1 MATKRPGFITKPLSG
16 YHHREVPKED
26 DYLTHVGPG
35 TPAGEYLRRFWQ
47 PVAYSSRLKDLP
59 LRVEVMGE
67 ELVVFRDGRG
77 EIGLLELHCP
87 HRGTSLE
94 FGLIE
99 EAGIRCCYHGWLFD
113 TVGRILDTPLE
124 PANSTLKDRLCHG
137 AYPVKEY
144 NGIAFAYMGPPD
156 KVPEFPAFDLFTL
169 PGYTLEHAALPDME
183 DTRPCNWMQLVDN
196 FLDPLH
202 EEFLHARVSGVQF
215 YDKEDR
221 LLDELAILGQGEWVE
236 TPTGVMT
243 LDVRRVDDC
252 VWVRNIE
259 YIYPN
264 MISLSDT
271 PAFPPDFAPGQ
282 TEIHETPNIITWI
295 VPVNDTKSMRF
306 AFTPTPIGEPNSFT
320 TNPFPAVVG
329 MAGGRPYEEQQRY
342 PGDYEAQ
349 ISQRPIAVHALEHL
363 GVEDRG
369 VTLYRREMRK
379 AIRMVAQGQDPPGI
393 LQYPGKTIPTYGG
406 DTVLQIPAAPTEE
419 EDRKLVLEAGQ
430 DVAKRHLKNPPHL
443 TGSDG

>member
-77 EIGLLELHCP
+77 EIGLLELHCS

-99 EAGIRCCYHGWLFD
+99 ERGLRCCYHGWLFD
-113 TVGRILDTPLE
+113 TAGRILDTPLE
-124 PANSTLKDRLCHG
+124 PPNSTLKDRLCHG

-169 PGYTLEHAALPDME
+169 PGHTLEHAALPGMD
-183 DTRPCNWMQLVDN
+183 DSRPCNWMQLVDN

-215 YDKEDR
+215 YDKEDK

-252 VWVRNIE
+252 IWVRSIE

-271 PAFPPDFAPGQ
+271 PAAHRRTCPGAP
-282 TEIHETPNIITWI
+282 
-295 VPVNDTKSMRF
+295 R
-306 AFTPTPIGEPNSFT
+306 
-320 TNPFPAVVG
+320 
-329 MAGGRPYEEQQRY
+329 GGRPGRHPLPQR
-342 PGDYEAQ
+342 D
-349 ISQRPIAVHALEHL
+349 
-363 GVEDRG
+363 
-369 VTLYRREMRK
+369 
-379 AIRMVAQGQDPPGI
+379 AQGHPHGGARPGSS
-393 LQYPGKTIPTYGG
+393 GDTAIPWEDHSDLWRRYGATNTRRGYGG
-406 DTVLQIPAAPTEE
+406 GGQ
-419 EDRKLVLEAGQ
+419 EARAQSWPRCGQ
-430 DVAKRHLKNPPHL
+430 KA
-443 TGSDG
+443 S